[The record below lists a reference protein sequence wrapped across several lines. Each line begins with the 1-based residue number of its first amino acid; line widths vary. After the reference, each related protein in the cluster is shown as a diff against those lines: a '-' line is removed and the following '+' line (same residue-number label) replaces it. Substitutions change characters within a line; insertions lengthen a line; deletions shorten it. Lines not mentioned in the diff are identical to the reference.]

1 MLTIAPLGK
10 GVIVKKV
17 MLLCTLLVTSFIF
30 SSCSPILQG
39 AAAVTTVATMS
50 NDRRSAGEI
59 IDDKTLNFNLSNI
72 VRKDAILEDMHIN
85 FMVYNKAVLMLGE
98 APSIEARDYLEKQ
111 IKQKIPKIRKFIN
124 EVSVMPNSSYL
135 SRAKDGIITVQVDAL
150 FLDQEVFHPTH
161 VRVITERRTVY
172 LMGSVT
178 KREAEHATNLATKA
192 KNVDKVVKLFNY
204 LLVRPAEEIERDNKR
219 KVEAEKRAELEAKK
233 TELEAAQT
241 ALQQQINELSTN

>member
-1 MLTIAPLGK
+1 
-10 GVIVKKV
+10 

-135 SRAKDGIITVQVDAL
+135 SRAKDGIITVQVEAL

-219 KVEAEKRAELEAKK
+219 KVEAERRAELEAKK

>member
-1 MLTIAPLGK
+1 
-10 GVIVKKV
+10 

-59 IDDKTLNFNLSNI
+59 IDDKTLNFHLSNI
-72 VRKDAILEDMHIN
+72 VRKNAILEDMHIN

-161 VRVITERRTVY
+161 VRVITERKTVY

-204 LLVRPAEEIERDNKR
+204 LLVRPAKEIERDNKR
-219 KVEAEKRAELEAKK
+219 KVEAERRAELEAKK

>member
-1 MLTIAPLGK
+1 
-10 GVIVKKV
+10 

-30 SSCSPILQG
+30 SSCSTILQG

-72 VRKDAILEDMHIN
+72 VRKDEILEDMHIN

-161 VRVITERRTVY
+161 VRVITERKTVY

-219 KVEAEKRAELEAKK
+219 KVEAERRAELEAKK
-233 TELEAAQT
+233 TELEDAQT

>member
-1 MLTIAPLGK
+1 
-10 GVIVKKV
+10 

-192 KNVDKVVKLFNY
+192 KNDDKVVKLFNY
-204 LLVRPAEEIERDNKR
+204 LLVRPAKEIERDNKR
-219 KVEAEKRAELEAKK
+219 KVEAERRAELEAKK

>member
-1 MLTIAPLGK
+1 
-10 GVIVKKV
+10 VKKV

-85 FMVYNKAVLMLGE
+85 FMVYDKAVLMLGE

-161 VRVITERRTVY
+161 VRVITERKTVY

-204 LLVRPAEEIERDNKR
+204 LLVRPAKEIERDNKR
-219 KVEAEKRAELEAKK
+219 KVEAERRAELEAKK

>member
-1 MLTIAPLGK
+1 
-10 GVIVKKV
+10 

-111 IKQKIPKIRKFIN
+111 IIQKIPKIRKFIN

-161 VRVITERRTVY
+161 VLVITERRTVY

-219 KVEAEKRAELEAKK
+219 KVEAERRAELEAKK

-241 ALQQQINELSTN
+241 ALQQQINELSIN

>member
-1 MLTIAPLGK
+1 
-10 GVIVKKV
+10 

-59 IDDKTLNFNLSNI
+59 IDDKTLNLNLSNI

-111 IKQKIPKIRKFIN
+111 IKQKIPKIRKLIN

>member
-1 MLTIAPLGK
+1 
-10 GVIVKKV
+10 

-111 IKQKIPKIRKFIN
+111 IKQKVPKIRKFIN

-135 SRAKDGIITVQVDAL
+135 SRAKDGIITVQVEAL
-150 FLDQEVFHPTH
+150 FLDQEVFHPSH
-161 VRVITERRTVY
+161 VRVMTERKTVY

-219 KVEAEKRAELEAKK
+219 KVEAERRAELEAKK

>member
-1 MLTIAPLGK
+1 
-10 GVIVKKV
+10 
-17 MLLCTLLVTSFIF
+17 
-30 SSCSPILQG
+30 
-39 AAAVTTVATMS
+39 
-50 NDRRSAGEI
+50 
-59 IDDKTLNFNLSNI
+59 
-72 VRKDAILEDMHIN
+72 
-85 FMVYNKAVLMLGE
+85 
-98 APSIEARDYLEKQ
+98 
-111 IKQKIPKIRKFIN
+111 
-124 EVSVMPNSSYL
+124 MPNSSYL

-161 VRVITERRTVY
+161 VRVITERKTVY

-204 LLVRPAEEIERDNKR
+204 LLVRPAKEIERDNKR
-219 KVEAEKRAELEAKK
+219 KVEAERRAELEAKK

>member
-1 MLTIAPLGK
+1 ML
-10 GVIVKKV
+10 
-17 MLLCTLLVTSFIF
+17 F
-30 SSCSPILQG
+30 
-39 AAAVTTVATMS
+39 
-50 NDRRSAGEI
+50 RS
-59 IDDKTLNFNLSNI
+59 
-72 VRKDAILEDMHIN
+72 
-85 FMVYNKAVLMLGE
+85 E

-111 IKQKIPKIRKFIN
+111 IKQKIPKIRKLIN

-219 KVEAEKRAELEAKK
+219 KVEAERRAELEAKK

>member
-1 MLTIAPLGK
+1 
-10 GVIVKKV
+10 

-161 VRVITERRTVY
+161 IRVITERRTVY

-204 LLVRPAEEIERDNKR
+204 LLVRPAKEIERDNKR
-219 KVEAEKRAELEAKK
+219 KVEAERRAELEAKK
-233 TELEAAQT
+233 TELKAAQT

>member
-1 MLTIAPLGK
+1 
-10 GVIVKKV
+10 

-39 AAAVTTVATMS
+39 AVAVTTVATMS

-161 VRVITERRTVY
+161 VRVITERKTVY

-219 KVEAEKRAELEAKK
+219 KVEAERRAELEAKK